1 MIPFN
6 LPFTAGRESEY
17 LQQALASQQISG
29 KGPFGLWCEQFIEQT
44 WGFERCLLTPSCSA
58 ALEMIAL
65 LLDLRAGDEVI
76 LPSFTFVST
85 ANAFV
90 LRGAV
95 PVFCDSSAS
104 HPNLDVQA
112 VEALIT
118 PKTRALVAVHYA
130 GMACDLPA
138 LRALADRRGLYLI
151 EDAAQAID
159 AYGLW
164 GGAGQALPLGRFGHL
179 AAFSFHE
186 TKNLMCGEGGCL
198 LINDPSFLERA
209 EILRDKGTN
218 RSQFERGL
226 VHHYTWCGLGGAYV
240 LSELSAAYLR
250 GQLEQTTAI
259 TARRKQ
265 QWDYYHQL
273 CQTLLGEDHPILS
286 LPQVPPGALHNGH
299 TYYLCTRT
307 PAQRQSLLAQ
317 LRNQGIGAVFHYQA
331 LHSSPFGR
339 HWHSGAPLPHAQYY
353 SQCLIRLPLYHYLS
367 PETQQSI
374 VLAVKNACHE

>member
-65 LLDLRAGDEVI
+65 LLDLQAGDEVI

-138 LRALADRRGLYLI
+138 LRALADKRGLYLI

-218 RSQFERGL
+218 RSQFERGQ
-226 VHHYTWCGLGGAYV
+226 VHHYTWCGLGGSYV

-250 GQLEQTTAI
+250 GQLEQTG
-259 TARRKQ
+259 R
-265 QWDYYHQL
+265 HH
-273 CQTLLGEDHPILS
+273 G
-286 LPQVPPGALHNGH
+286 
-299 TYYLCTRT
+299 
-307 PAQRQSLLAQ
+307 PAQRAMGLLPPALPDFAGGRPPRHSPAPGTPGGPAQWAYLLPLHPHARPAPVFVGPTEKSGHRGSLPLPSPAQQSFWAPLAQ
-317 LRNQGIGAVFHYQA
+317 RRP
-331 LHSSPFGR
+331 S
-339 HWHSGAPLPHAQYY
+339 APCPILQPMPDPPAFVPPPQ
-353 SQCLIRLPLYHYLS
+353 P
-367 PETQQSI
+367 
-374 VLAVKNACHE
+374 